1 MTRAAIQFAGI
12 LAILIGVGAASL
24 VAPGLVFVAAA
35 EGYFQDLRIAF
46 LSARPGAQDTRVS
59 VVSITEKTLAGLPYR
74 SPVSRGFLA
83 DLLIAVDRAGAKAIA
98 FDIFF
103 DQATVPEQDAAL
115 IAAIRGARAPVAAAT
130 FLDRTTQTAA
140 QRAFQD
146 TFIRD
151 SQALKGYADLPLD
164 GDGVVRAH
172 PDSLSP
178 TETSLSAALV
188 ESTGFDASRSRGQIA
203 WRRAHKAGEA
213 AFQVLPAQLVIQM
226 SGLNPGLVET
236 WLGGR
241 LVLIGADLPIDD
253 QFRTPLNIDPSMG
266 QTTAGVIVHAQAAL
280 QLLDGIALRRAS
292 RAEHF
297 WILAVLGLAAAGLAF
312 LRAPAL
318 LRSGAV
324 LLIMVGFWLV
334 AAVIFRQTN
343 VLVPMLVPS
352 AHLLLIYG
360 LTNAVH
366 GAAAARQKRLIRVAF
381 SHYLSPVMVARLAKD
396 PERLKLGGDRRQM
409 TFIFSDIAGFT
420 TMSEGLRADELVPLL
435 NAYLDGM
442 SQVVLEHEGTID
454 KFIGDAVVA
463 FFGAPDEQPDH
474 VARAVRCAIAMDAF
488 GQSFMEQHAALG
500 FGITRIGVHTGP
512 ASVGNF
518 GGPARF
524 DYTAMGDTVNT
535 AARLE
540 ALNKHLGTRVCVSG
554 AAVSAAQARGEDLPP
569 LRAVGSFVLKG
580 KKEPIEVFEAVSEG
594 TAALADLAGYRSA
607 FDAMASGSSAR
618 GMFETLAAE
627 RPGDGLVAFHLARLR
642 SGETGAVIVMD
653 EK

>member
-253 QFRTPLNIDPSMG
+253 QFRTPLNIDLSMG